1 MTPEISIVSY
11 VEKIY
16 YVFSALIKLII
27 ESKNFVITSKYNP
40 LIKRFRSFKDNLS
53 TKEKGCFCIEGTH
66 LIEEFLKLG
75 INPEKII
82 ATEEW
87 LVNNNYLI
95 NHLDVEIISEVSK
108 ESLRSAV
115 STKNPDGVAAIV
127 QKSAFKEC
135 TFDKED
141 DFILV
146 LDRIQDPG
154 NLGNLFRTALA
165 AGVSKVLLGG
175 GASPFNQKV
184 LRSSCGSIFH
194 LPFRRIE
201 GNEEDIYDELIDSLK
216 VISKKGFQI
225 ICAIGNNKFLNKSP
239 KPYWEY
245 DWLKPTVLILG
256 NEGSGIHNKIQET
269 FRETITIPH
278 SELVES
284 LNVACVAVPLL
295 LERKRLILTSFSE
308 NKSD

>member
-1 MTPEISIVSY
+1 M
-11 VEKIY
+11 
-16 YVFSALIKLII
+16 
-27 ESKNFVITSKYNP
+27 
-40 LIKRFRSFKDNLS
+40 
-53 TKEKGCFCIEGTH
+53 
-66 LIEEFLKLG
+66 
-75 INPEKII
+75 
-82 ATEEW
+82 
-87 LVNNNYLI
+87 
-95 NHLDVEIISEVSK
+95 EIISEVSRK
-108 ESLRSAV
+108 SLRSAV

-165 AGVSKVLLGG
+165 AGVNKVLLGG

-201 GNEEDIYDELIDSLK
+201 GGEEKICDELIDSLK
-216 VISKKGFQI
+216 KISKKRFQI
-225 ICAIGNNKFLNKSP
+225 VLAIGNNKFSEKAP

-245 DWLKPTVLILG
+245 DWSKPTALVLG
-256 NEGSGIHNKIQET
+256 NEGSGIHNKIQEA
-269 FRETITIPH
+269 FQETITIPH

-295 LERKRLILTSFSE
+295 MERKRLTLTSFSQ